1 MDNKIILTIGR
12 QFGSGGREV
21 GQKLAKEL
29 GIGYYDKELM
39 ALAAKESGLSEE
51 FFEKADEKASSG
63 LAYAF
68 TMGYSYMGLFPPYAD
83 VLSNDRLFL
92 YQSDTIRNLAEKGSC
107 VIVGRCADY
116 ILRDNPDCLSFFIH
130 NNKENRIQRIIE
142 SQNLTVEQAEEL
154 MLKTDKSRAAYYN
167 YYTNKE
173 WGVAS
178 TYNFSIDVSVLGID
192 ETVAF
197 MKNFVERKMDKR
209 PPFPDTP
216 LSGESLSTGTHHWD
230 TNLSRSKQHQS
241 EL

>member
-63 LAYAF
+63 LAYA
-68 TMGYSYMGLFPPYAD
+68 
-83 VLSNDRLFL
+83 LFL
-92 YQSDTIRNLAEKGSC
+92 YQRDTIRNLAEKGSC

-209 PPFPDTP
+209 PPHF
-216 LSGESLSTGTHHWD
+216 G
-230 TNLSRSKQHQS
+230 
-241 EL
+241 

>member
-51 FFEKADEKASSG
+51 FFEKADERASSG

-142 SQNLTVEQAEEL
+142 SQDLTVEQAEEL

-167 YYTNKE
+167 YYTNKDLQLFDRCLRVGSGRDGCFHE
-173 WGVAS
+173 EFCGTENEQASAAFRIIYYLCNRLIIGVP
-178 TYNFSIDVSVLGID
+178 YY
-192 ETVAF
+192 
-197 MKNFVERKMDKR
+197 
-209 PPFPDTP
+209 
-216 LSGESLSTGTHHWD
+216 TG
-230 TNLSRSKQHQS
+230 
-241 EL
+241 

>member
-63 LAYAF
+63 F

-209 PPFPDTP
+209 PPHF
-216 LSGESLSTGTHHWD
+216 G
-230 TNLSRSKQHQS
+230 
-241 EL
+241 